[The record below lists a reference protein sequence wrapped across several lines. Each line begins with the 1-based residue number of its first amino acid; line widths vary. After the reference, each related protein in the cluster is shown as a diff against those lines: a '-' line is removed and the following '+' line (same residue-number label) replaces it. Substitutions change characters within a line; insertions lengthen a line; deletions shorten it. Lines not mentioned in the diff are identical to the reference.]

1 MKKIGIMLSAAAALM
16 MAGCAKDMTETPEVG
31 VAGTLYATVEGS
43 DNTTRVGFDKSG
55 TFYWSAGDKIGVF
68 NMPAAGNDDYDIR
81 GAKFDILSGAGTGSA
96 SFLGQVDGSMDG
108 DVVIYP
114 YNENIRLLAFQN
126 SRPEARF
133 SFPSKYTYTKV
144 DTDFFSAEKGKGN
157 SFNAYMWGVVK
168 DNAVELKHL
177 AGVFCVKI
185 DKMPSESGVFEF
197 SASEPFTGGYA
208 SLGHTG
214 SDGEAVYKD
223 YPEIRSD
230 GGDASVAIEF
240 SGAEVGKPGVFYI
253 PVPTGKYTNVTVSVS
268 DSDGGNKIS
277 IPCGNYTIKRAMLKA
292 IYPTVAAGGS
302 MTVSSADA
310 VSSAISDTTPAV
322 TVSGKVQS
330 DATIT
335 IPSVSAQTPVSVSFA
350 QIPTAAL
357 TFTDGSGAGTS
368 ASELVVAIPYNELID
383 LPAMIK
389 PSVRFDMPNTTVT
402 LAATA
407 GKAVYGTV
415 EATTA
420 NNTLIID
427 SGVTVTEVVVKK
439 GNVRV
444 NSGATVDWMSNETG
458 ATVTIYKEAGATI
471 PDNLDP
477 SSFVVV
483 DTSLDDLKEA
493 AAKGGEYVLQSD
505 MAFTEPLVVKGNLKL
520 DLNGHSITAEGET
533 LNKVLNTSDAL
544 ILVRRGATL
553 TINDSSN
560 GKGSID
566 TGEKEAIYAAV
577 KLTDTN
583 DGASGDVATLVVNGG
598 VLKGYYYGISGNGT
612 RHNTAITV
620 NGGTIGAYSG
630 TGIYHPQDGVLE
642 VTGGEISGTQTGI
655 EMRSGS
661 LNVSGGRIL
670 STAAEFTAEANGNGT
685 TISGA
690 AVAVSQHSTNLD
702 LSVAIIGGVFD
713 GVYALYEKD
722 FQDDTARDKISLS
735 VTGGTFNGSVY
746 SDNCENFVSGGTFSD
761 PSALKYLLASG
772 AADVSVVLTENAE
785 APGFKTNAGQT
796 VSIDMQGHKLT
807 LNDPTVGSSGTETNS
822 CQLLQ
827 GSTVTF
833 RNGTLES
840 ANNKIMIQNYSNLT
854 LYDMTVNGPNAMYV
868 VSNNCGNVV
877 IENTTINGNQNSG
890 NFAFDVCGFSSYP
903 GVSVTVRGNS
913 VINGDVEI
921 SQSAGRTYDLQLNIE
936 GGEFNGALSVHSSI
950 TNAAEIV
957 NISGSPV
964 FNGDGWEPYK

>member
-1 MKKIGIMLSAAAALM
+1 MDAPDI
-16 MAGCAKDMTETPEVG
+16 PV
-31 VAGTLYATVEGS
+31 VYLYA
-43 DNTTRVGFDKSG
+43 
-55 TFYWSAGDKIGVF
+55 
-68 NMPAAGNDDYDIR
+68 
-81 GAKFDILSGAGTGSA
+81 
-96 SFLGQVDGSMDG
+96 
-108 DVVIYP
+108 
-114 YNENIRLLAFQN
+114 
-126 SRPEARF
+126 
-133 SFPSKYTYTKV
+133 
-144 DTDFFSAEKGKGN
+144 
-157 SFNAYMWGVVK
+157 
-168 DNAVELKHL
+168 
-177 AGVFCVKI
+177 
-185 DKMPSESGVFEF
+185 
-197 SASEPFTGGYA
+197 
-208 SLGHTG
+208 
-214 SDGEAVYKD
+214 
-223 YPEIRSD
+223 
-230 GGDASVAIEF
+230 
-240 SGAEVGKPGVFYI
+240 
-253 PVPTGKYTNVTVSVS
+253 
-268 DSDGGNKIS
+268 
-277 IPCGNYTIKRAMLKA
+277 
-292 IYPTVAAGGS
+292 
-302 MTVSSADA
+302 
-310 VSSAISDTTPAV
+310 
-322 TVSGKVQS
+322 
-330 DATIT
+330 
-335 IPSVSAQTPVSVSFA
+335 
-350 QIPTAAL
+350 
-357 TFTDGSGAGTS
+357 
-368 ASELVVAIPYNELID
+368 
-383 LPAMIK
+383 
-389 PSVRFDMPNTTVT
+389 
-402 LAATA
+402 
-407 GKAVYGTV
+407 
-415 EATTA
+415 
-420 NNTLIID
+420 
-427 SGVTVTEVVVKK
+427 
-439 GNVRV
+439 
-444 NSGATVDWMSNETG
+444 
-458 ATVTIYKEAGATI
+458 EAGAKI
-471 PDNLDP
+471 PDPLGAN
-477 SSFVVV
+477 VVLV
-483 DTSLDDLKEA
+483 TALDDLKKVA
-493 AAKGGEYVLQSD
+493 ANGGEYVLQSD
-505 MAFTEPLVVKGNLKL
+505 MAFTEPLVVEGDMTL

-533 LNKVLNTSDAL
+533 LNKELNTSDAL
-544 ILVRRGATL
+544 VLVRRGAKL
-553 TINDSSN
+553 TINVSSK
-560 GKGSID
+560 GMGSID

-702 LSVAIIGGVFD
+702 LSVAITGGVFD

-772 AADVSVVLTENAE
+772 AANVSVVLTENAE

-827 GSTVTF
+827 GSTVTV

-877 IENTTINGNQNSG
+877 IENTTINGNQNPG